1 MLTKIYELLKEAC
14 ACDWALEELKRI
26 TTIGELIQLL
36 KSPKG
41 IEFCMENNFMS
52 QELFDQY
59 RIELEKEGVFFDGQ
73 HKLQNPRLVIAFG
86 GQIDIDMDGFQV
98 CELYGKNNANIS
110 VYARDNAYVSAEI
123 HGEATL
129 NSAVSDEAIIKKFKR

>member
-1 MLTKIYELLKEAC
+1 MVVKMYKLLKEAC
-14 ACDWALEELKRI
+14 ACDWALEQLKQI
-26 TTIGELIQLL
+26 TTTDELIQLL

-41 IEFCMENNFMS
+41 IEFCMENNFVS

-59 RIELEKEGVFFDGQ
+59 RTELEKEGVFFDGQ

-86 GQIDIDMDGFQV
+86 GQIDIDMDGFHV
-98 CELYGKNNANIS
+98 CELYGKNKANIT
-110 VYARDNAYVSAEI
+110 VYAREHAYVSAEI

-129 NSAVSDEAIIKKFKR
+129 SSAMSDEAIIKKFKR